1 MGTPAVAASLCRCG
15 SSSGGQFG
23 LLRSSVV
30 TLVRRASVTP
40 SPLHPI
46 SSIAFNSRNAS
57 YCREKR
63 HAHPTHSSTV
73 CLLRSRVTSRHNH
86 RYSPVSINDL
96 FPQSICV
103 VCTLVISQRIT
114 HKKTPFFLFF
124 FNCRIRSQSQQGDP
138 MITINRIQ
146 RFLM

>member
-1 MGTPAVAASLCRCG
+1 MGTPAVAASSCRCG

-63 HAHPTHSSTV
+63 HAHPTHSSIV

-96 FPQSICV
+96 CGLYVGNLLADNTQENTIFP
-103 VCTLVISQRIT
+103 
-114 HKKTPFFLFF
+114 LFF
-124 FNCRIRSQSQQGDP
+124 QLPHPVIVTTGGSHDHHKPDTKVFDVS
-138 MITINRIQ
+138 TEV
-146 RFLM
+146 